1 VVIEIPLI
9 ATRYL
14 LIISGLSRGVVNVV
28 LKKRKLFFLCRY
40 LGLPFPSIAYLLA
53 GDIHRQQE
61 LSGDKKATTFKN
73 NKNLV
78 VIKNHTIYKNNKI
91 TFLRGPLKKN
101 EELF

>member
-1 VVIEIPLI
+1 MRVANVAIKS
-9 ATRYL
+9 RKK
-14 LIISGLSRGVVNVV
+14 IS
-28 LKKRKLFFLCRY
+28 CRY
-40 LGLPFPSIAYLLA
+40 LGVPFHSIAYLLA

-91 TFLRGPLKKN
+91 AFLRGPLRKN